1 MTRKLTL
8 LVLIVALTVLA
19 APAAM
24 AGGYIGAGVGQSS
37 MQAKDSDINLDFSG
51 NTTGYK
57 AFAGWTMLKFFAL
70 EASYVK
76 FGTVK
81 DEVSGVEVKTDATGY
96 GAFAVGKIPIAF
108 VEPFVKIGYINVDS
122 KAEIP
127 GAGSASDKTW
137 STAYGVGVG
146 FNLAKVLHLRAE
158 YEKFD
163 INPDYNGVKPNSE
176 LYMVSASAAFRF

>member
-1 MTRKLTL
+1 MTRRLTL
-8 LVLIVALTVLA
+8 LALIFALTVLA

-24 AGGYIGAGVGQSS
+24 AGGYIGAGIGQST
-37 MQAKDSDINLDFSG
+37 MQAKDSDINLDLNG

-57 AFAGWTMLKFFAL
+57 AFGGFTFFKFFAL

-81 DEVSGVEVKTDATGY
+81 DEVSGIEVKTDATGY
-96 GAFAVGKIPIAF
+96 GAFAVGKIPIGF

-127 GAGSASDKTW
+127 GAASASDKSW
-137 STAYGVGVG
+137 DPAYGLGVG
-146 FNLAKVLHLRAE
+146 FNLVKVLHLRVE

-163 INPDYNGVKPNSE
+163 INPEYNGVKPDSE